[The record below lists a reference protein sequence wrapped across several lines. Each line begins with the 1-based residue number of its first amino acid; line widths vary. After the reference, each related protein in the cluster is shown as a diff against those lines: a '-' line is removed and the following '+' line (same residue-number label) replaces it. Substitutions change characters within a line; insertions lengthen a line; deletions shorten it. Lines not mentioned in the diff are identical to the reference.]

1 MCISVYV
8 CTHAYLIY
16 INIYIFHIASSQT
29 HALNQVKKSSECE
42 NGIMNV
48 KKSFKS
54 YAYKY
59 NIASS
64 QNHDLVGFITF
75 SHLSLFQV
83 VKKKVK

>member
-48 KKSFKS
+48 KKSFS
-54 YAYKY
+54 HMHI
-59 NIASS
+59 NIILR
-64 QNHDLVGFITF
+64 HLKITTW
-75 SHLSLFQV
+75 SGSSLFHIYPFF
-83 VKKKVK
+83 KS